1 MVRKP
6 SFPLQQ
12 IIRWLSETTNNVVET
27 TCSDLKHQHDL
38 GPLPAGFNGWMQYQ
52 SVKFGSQSVKFGR
65 FVLKLGQRDRFFRI
79 NGHIDQLEN
88 IISKNGDTYVADRTF
103 THNRTFFDTPLD

>member
-38 GPLPAGFNGWMQYQ
+38 GPLPAGFNGWMQY
-52 SVKFGSQSVKFGR
+52 QSVKFGR